1 MQSGER
7 WFPSNPAARPLIGQ
21 YSEGLAEG
29 HHALMHEIQAQH
41 RGFADAMLSRTQR
54 ERNGWLMQVEVPR
67 LLSNVETYSALGE
80 W

>member
-1 MQSGER
+1 
-7 WFPSNPAARPLIGQ
+7 
-21 YSEGLAEG
+21 
-29 HHALMHEIQAQH
+29 MHEIQAQH